1 MKSYNAVID
10 HFSKLKDIDRL
21 MQMDIDTIVDTA
33 QGTKVEKKAL
43 LE

>member
-1 MKSYNAVID
+1 VID

-33 QGTKVEKKAL
+33 
-43 LE
+43 